1 MCAVSIPLKPGGCCL
16 QEAWPWRCVWGNI
29 TAGLVGLL
37 LSQRHTHTP
46 TQTSALTAL
55 SFIHCYTNK
64 QGRLF
69 PVQRFTDVGERRR
82 CSAEKQTNPSWK
94 PTLWYGGS
102 PVPEYSFILFNENI
116 MSSFYIKYWSKMGP
130 LDNSCKGFT
139 LVCIVMFDSLTC
151 VWRGHDES
159 GSPYNFHVSA
169 VVICSAS

>member
-16 QEAWPWRCVWGNI
+16 QEAGREGVSEE
-29 TAGLVGLL
+29 TAGLVCC
-37 LSQRHTHTP
+37 SHTGAHTP

-116 MSSFYIKYWSKMGP
+116 LCFYSFWVHFILNIEVKWDRWTTAVKDVW
-130 LDNSCKGFT
+130 LAHLCVT
-139 LVCIVMFDSLTC
+139 RTRWERESL
-151 VWRGHDES
+151 
-159 GSPYNFHVSA
+159 
-169 VVICSAS
+169 